1 MRIVTYNVN
10 GLRPRVSQHGSLL
23 KFLNSLQ
30 ADIICIQVSRS
41 FLLSLLF
48 FFFFPSLSFFI
59 FEMDIFALTEV
70 LGCLDLSSLIEIDM

>member
-48 FFFFPSLSFFI
+48 LFSSLSFFI
-59 FEMDIFALTEV
+59 FEMDIFALMEV
-70 LGCLDLSSLIEIDM
+70 LGC